1 MFKIMNDKNGAYLKK
16 LRNEHNETQR
26 ELASAF
32 GYTQKAVSAWE
43 NDRNSLSLA
52 LTHKYAER
60 YRIPFEEFYQNYFR
74 SAALPSESLKDSECA
89 AADASTKATEFF
101 KQPETVEAEP
111 KDKPKSESLCK
122 KRKLHPILKTFL
134 ISLTVM
140 FVLLG
145 IAIGIIAG
153 IIIKIARESNL
164 QGDVYYYA
172 DIPNLVFIA
181 ILILF
186 LPTLFI
192 TLLYF
197 IISVILKLRKREK

>member
-101 KQPETVEAEP
+101 KQPETAEAEP

-134 ISLTVM
+134 ISLAVM

-145 IAIGIIAG
+145 IAIGIIA
-153 IIIKIARESNL
+153 IIVYCKSFSFDSS
-164 QGDVYYYA
+164 QGNIYISV
-172 DIPNLVFIA
+172 DIP
-181 ILILF
+181 ILILLITGVLI
-186 LPTLFI
+186 LPSIFATI
-192 TLLYF
+192 THIIILL
-197 IISVILKLRKREK
+197 IQKSRRK

>member
-1 MFKIMNDKNGAYLKK
+1 
-16 LRNEHNETQR
+16 
-26 ELASAF
+26 
-32 GYTQKAVSAWE
+32 
-43 NDRNSLSLA
+43 
-52 LTHKYAER
+52 
-60 YRIPFEEFYQNYFR
+60 
-74 SAALPSESLKDSECA
+74 
-89 AADASTKATEFF
+89 
-101 KQPETVEAEP
+101 
-111 KDKPKSESLCK
+111 
-122 KRKLHPILKTFL
+122 
-134 ISLTVM
+134 M

-172 DIPNLVFIA
+172 DIPNLVYIA

-186 LPTLFI
+186 IPALFI

>member
-32 GYTQKAVSAWE
+32 GYTQKSVSAWE

-145 IAIGIIAG
+145 IAIGVIAIIVYCKSFS
-153 IIIKIARESNL
+153 IDSS
-164 QGDVYYYA
+164 QGNIYISV
-172 DIPNLVFIA
+172 DIP
-181 ILILF
+181 ILILLITGVLI
-186 LPTLFI
+186 LPSIFATI
-192 TLLYF
+192 THIIILL
-197 IISVILKLRKREK
+197 IQKSRRK